1 MIQGIVAKKIIDS
14 IVKKVMDNRELKKIK
29 TLEKRVKQ
37 LEKDSHP
44 PQEYVCCKDCGCKI
58 SKIKTNKRRK

>member
-29 TLEKRVKQ
+29 SLEKRVKN

-58 SKIKTNKRRK
+58 SKIQNKKRRK